1 MRDQNSNDLRSRCHF
16 GITLRFELF
25 FALHSLF
32 SSESRIHLHWR
43 QNTLA
48 KLPSGFL
55 EACRVLGG
63 AAEIWSSLEGALP
76 HTPPFFDYDQIISS
90 LEKSDLKQL
99 QRNILLSDIHVE
111 EIVDQLLRNEL
122 TLHEAMGKMPKVK
135 RDWLSFVGLY
145 PYDSASP
152 QVVAIELLLK
162 DPEKF
167 RATIV
172 SILKIF
178 WEHSFRST
186 WNSMQAQ
193 LKDSMEEKERLLYS
207 CSFSEFAQHALLRIR
222 VDEAEKSIEA
232 IRGGFKLHFDEI
244 EACYFFPSAF
254 NDRRYW
260 SSYNATKETSVVYF
274 PYFDPSVRL
283 DSQSSPRP
291 ADVAEPALD
300 PALIFKA
307 LGDSTRYAMVS
318 LLARRPMSSVELAK
332 ALAVSKA
339 TISHHIA
346 QLREAGL
353 ISEKYE
359 QGSVKITLR
368 REVFENLSAI
378 MIRKLFEEHNDA
390 ALVLNKTRRKSST
403 DVLA

>member
-25 FALHSLF
+25 FALHSLL
-32 SSESRIHLHWR
+32 SPEARIHLQWR

-48 KLPSGFL
+48 KLPPEFFD
-55 EACRVLGG
+55 ACRVLGG

-76 HTPPFFDYDQIISS
+76 HTPPYFDYDQIIES
-90 LEKSDLKQL
+90 LEHSDLRQL
-99 QRNILLSDIHVE
+99 QRNILLSDIHLE
-111 EIVDQLLRNEL
+111 EIVDSLLKGEI

-145 PYDSASP
+145 PYDPASP

-162 DPEKF
+162 DPVRF
-167 RATIV
+167 RQTIV
-172 SILKIF
+172 AILKTF
-178 WEHSFRST
+178 WQYSFRST
-186 WNSMQAQ
+186 WDSIQMQ
-193 LKDSMEEKERLLYS
+193 LKDSMEEKERFLYS

-260 SSYNATKETSVVYF
+260 SSYKVSKETSLVYF
-274 PYFDPSVRL
+274 PYFDPGVRI
-283 DSQSSPRP
+283 DSQASPRI
-291 ADVAEPALD
+291 ADVAEPELD

-318 LLARRPMSSVELAK
+318 LLARRTMSSVELAK

-339 TISHHIA
+339 TISHHIS

-359 QGSVKITLR
+359 QGSVKVTLKR
-368 REVFENLSAI
+368 TVFEKLSALL
-378 MIRKLFEEHNDA
+378 IRKLFDEHNDS
-390 ALVLNKTRRKSST
+390 ALVLNKTRRRSST
-403 DVLA
+403 DVLG